1 MLVWIRFWRRVIIVE
16 LSFTMRRLWVL
27 IHLGM
32 RLHIVVFIVA
42 MQVIDYWY
50 FSILVELFVMV
61 MVAMEDFAITGEAV
75 VLFSSEYIFPY
86 EFMSID

>member
-1 MLVWIRFWRRVIIVE
+1 
-16 LSFTMRRLWVL
+16 
-27 IHLGM
+27 M